1 VIFSPAFVFG
11 LLLAMFYGA
20 LAHLIFGGG
29 GRSLLFFILAAW
41 TGFAVGHAVG
51 QVMGIHILLIGPI
64 NILTGTL
71 GALIA
76 VVTTAILSS
85 RQTVDSHEG

>member
-1 VIFSPAFVFG
+1 VIFSPSFVFG
-11 LLLAMFYGA
+11 LLLATFYGA

-29 GRSLLFFILAAW
+29 GRSLLFYILAAW
-41 TGFAVGHAVG
+41 VGFSIGHAVG
-51 QVMGIHILLIGPI
+51 QVMGIRLLSVGPV
-64 NILTGTL
+64 NVLTGTL

-85 RQTVDSHEG
+85 RRVNNQQG

>member
-1 VIFSPAFVFG
+1 MIFSPSFVFG
-11 LLLAMFYGA
+11 LLLATFYGA

-29 GRSLLFFILAAW
+29 GRSLLFYILAAW
-41 TGFAVGHAVG
+41 VGFSIGHAVG
-51 QVMGIHILLIGPI
+51 QVMGIRLLSVGPV
-64 NILTGTL
+64 NVLTGTL

-85 RQTVDSHEG
+85 RRVNNQQG